1 MQVTPGRIFSV
12 NKRSVGIHMLKQV
25 RGRYEDKFLNVRV
38 EHVRVSNTR
47 KAFIKRVQDNDKIK
61 TEARKAGRVVST
73 KRQVAGP
80 RDAHTVAVQPEAVVY
95 RTNKPFIEL
104 H

>member
-1 MQVTPGRIFSV
+1 MIILGRIFSV

-25 RGRYEDKFLNVRV
+25 RGRYENKFLNVRV

-47 KAFIKRVQDNDKIK
+47 RAFIKRVQENDKIK
-61 TEARKAGRVVST
+61 TEANKKGVRVST
-73 KRQVAGP
+73 KRQVEGP
-80 RDAHTVAVQPEAVVY
+80 RQEAVVKVDPTKVVY

>member
-1 MQVTPGRIFSV
+1 MTLGRIFSV

-47 KAFIKRVQDNDKIK
+47 KAFIKRVQENDKIK
-61 TEARKAGRVVST
+61 TEANKLKQIVST

-80 RDAHTVAVQPEAVVY
+80 RAAHTIAVNPETVVY

>member
-1 MQVTPGRIFSV
+1 M
-12 NKRSVGIHMLKQV
+12 GIHLLRRV
-25 RGRYEDKFLNVRV
+25 RQRKVDKFLNVRI

-47 KAFIKRVQDNDKIK
+47 KAFVERVQANDKIK
-61 TEARKAGRVVST
+61 TEANKQKKIVST

-80 RDAHTVAVQPEAVVY
+80 KEARLVTIDPTKVVY
-95 RTNKPFIEL
+95 RTQKPFIEL

>member
-1 MQVTPGRIFSV
+1 
-12 NKRSVGIHMLKQV
+12 MLKQV
-25 RGRYEDKFLNVRV
+25 RERKLDKFLNVRI

-47 KAFIKRVQDNDKIK
+47 SAFIKRVQDNDK
-61 TEARKAGRVVST
+61 RKAEANKKKERIST

-80 RDAHTVAVQPEAVVY
+80 RPDRTVTIDPTKVHT
-95 RTNKPFIEL
+95 RTQKPFIEL